1 MDGELGFGATEST
14 TFVLGPPSTSSFP
27 METATD
33 SATSVSHSPT
43 FQPIALPPPT
53 TASTETSTMPGNAPT
68 SSCFNVEIS
77 ILFDNYSFGKGF
89 VIAFADS
96 GESIESFFPRDNS
109 LANQLYTQ
117 SVCLPEGKYKFTIH
131 DNYGNGLCCANG
143 NGEYVV
149 MNEEGTII
157 ANGGEFQY
165 SEEVFFELPFLHG
178 Q

>member
-1 MDGELGFGATEST
+1 MDGELGFGASQST
-14 TFVLGPPSTSSFP
+14 AFVLGPPSTSSFP
-27 METATD
+27 MEPTTD
-33 SATSVSHSPT
+33 FVASVSHSPT
-43 FQPIALPPPT
+43 FQPVALPPPT
-53 TASTETSTMPGNAPT
+53 TASTETSTTPGNAPT